1 MQGRALSLVTHEGGI
16 AALRTQ
22 EGELECDAVILAT
35 GGLSYSATGS
45 TGDGYRMAREA
56 GHTVVEPRP
65 SLVPIVT
72 RESWPQRAM
81 GLSLRNV
88 ALTMWRE
95 GDRRPLFREQG
106 ELLFTHFGL
115 SGPLVLTASTLIR
128 EGESFSLSIDCKP
141 ALTPQQLDARLLRD
155 FSEFSNRD
163 FSNALDKLLP
173 KKLIP
178 IVVELSGI
186 PPAAKVH
193 SLTKEQR
200 KRLVEL
206 VKGIPL
212 TVQGL
217 RPVEEAIV
225 TAGGISTKEV
235 DSRTMQS
242 KIVKGLYFAGELLDL
257 DATTGGFNLQIA
269 YSTGFLAGASV

>member
-1 MQGRALSLVTHEGGI
+1 MCIRDS
-16 AALRTQ
+16 
-22 EGELECDAVILAT
+22 
-35 GGLSYSATGS
+35 
-45 TGDGYRMAREA
+45 
-56 GHTVVEPRP
+56 
-65 SLVPIVT
+65 
-72 RESWPQRAM
+72 
-81 GLSLRNV
+81 
-88 ALTMWRE
+88 
-95 GDRRPLFREQG
+95 
-106 ELLFTHFGL
+106 FTHFGL

-200 KRLVEL
+200 KRLVKL

-217 RPVEEAIV
+217 RLSLIHICWPSLPRKSGRTTSSAGCCTRLAISS
-225 TAGGISTKEV
+225 AGGFT
-235 DSRTMQS
+235 
-242 KIVKGLYFAGELLDL
+242 
-257 DATTGGFNLQIA
+257 
-269 YSTGFLAGASV
+269 